1 MPLEPSDAQLDAL
14 ILASA
19 SLSWLKVES
28 LVVRVGEL
36 CEEQNLRF
44 DPDVVASRIAM
55 LVHGD
60 DLEGAGD
67 LSRWRHS
74 EVRLARVADPPS

>member
-1 MPLEPSDAQLDAL
+1 MRMPLEPSDAQLDAL

-36 CEEQNLRF
+36 CEEQN
-44 DPDVVASRIAM
+44 
-55 LVHGD
+55 
-60 DLEGAGD
+60 
-67 LSRWRHS
+67 
-74 EVRLARVADPPS
+74 

>member
-14 ILASA
+14 ILGSA

-28 LVVRVGEL
+28 LIVRIGEL

-44 DPDVVASRIAM
+44 DPDVVASRIAT
-55 LVHGD
+55 LVRGGD
-60 DLEGAGD
+60 LQGAGD

-74 EVRLARVADPPS
+74 EVCLPRVVDPPS